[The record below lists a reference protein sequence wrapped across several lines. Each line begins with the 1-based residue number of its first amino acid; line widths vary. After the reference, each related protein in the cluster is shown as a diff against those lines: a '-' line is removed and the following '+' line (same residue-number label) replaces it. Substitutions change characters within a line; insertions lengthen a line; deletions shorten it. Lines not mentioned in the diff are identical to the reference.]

1 MPLHKI
7 NGQWIHYEDPGGN
20 LPPVVLAHGLLMD
33 HEMFAPQIEALGSR
47 YRIITWD
54 ARCHGQTETTDD
66 PFTYWD
72 LAEDLR
78 GLLDHL
84 GIARAVI
91 GGMSQGGFVALR
103 FALNHP
109 ERVAALILLS
119 TQAGTE
125 DPAKAVIYAQMLD
138 VWESEGLNDQ
148 LAEMIG
154 AILLGNEW
162 PGREAWITKWR
173 QRPRSLLRPA
183 FNAVVGREDIHDRL
197 GEINVPALVI
207 HGTAD
212 AAIDMELAQRLC
224 SELAN
229 CQQLVTIEGGGHAC
243 NLTEPTLV
251 NTAVEHFLINL
262 PLGLPRG
269 TERRGSDRRSDVM
282 RRLGE
287 RRDPVRAS
295 AGRRVRFPLDR
306 RTGERRAHERRES
319 WHAHSPRMA
328 TF

>member
-1 MPLHKI
+1 MPLHEI
-7 NGQWIHYEDPGGN
+7 NGQWIYYEDTGGN

-33 HEMFAPQIEALGSR
+33 HEMFAPQLEALSSE
-47 YRIITWD
+47 YRMITWD

-66 PFTYWD
+66 AFTYWD

-103 FALNHP
+103 FALKHP

-138 VWESEGLNDQ
+138 VWEGEGLNDQ

-162 PGREAWITKWR
+162 PGREAWIAKWR

-183 FNAVVGREDIHDRL
+183 FNALVSREDIHDRL
-197 GEINVPALVI
+197 GEIKVPALVI

-212 AAIDMELAQRLC
+212 AAIDLDLAQRLC
-224 SELAN
+224 SGLAN
-229 CQQLVTIEGGGHAC
+229 CRAAGHD
-243 NLTEPTLV
+243 
-251 NTAVEHFLINL
+251 
-262 PLGLPRG
+262 
-269 TERRGSDRRSDVM
+269 RRGR
-282 RRLGE
+282 
-287 RRDPVRAS
+287 P
-295 AGRRVRFPLDR
+295 RVQPLAADTR
-306 RTGERRAHERRES
+306 
-319 WHAHSPRMA
+319 
-328 TF
+328 